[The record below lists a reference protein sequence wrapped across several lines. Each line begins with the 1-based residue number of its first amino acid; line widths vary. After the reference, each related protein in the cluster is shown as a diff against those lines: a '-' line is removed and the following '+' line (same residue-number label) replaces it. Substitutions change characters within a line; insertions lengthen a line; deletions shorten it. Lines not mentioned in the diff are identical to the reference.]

1 MFVNLG
7 VSWAYILLR
16 GIEVLLLP
24 LPLGFRNDFEEAT
37 GEHEVR

>member
-7 VSWAYILLR
+7 VSWVYILLG
-16 GIEVLLLP
+16 GIEVLLLL
-24 LPLGFRNDFEEAT
+24 LPLGFHNNFEEAA